1 MPSLFVLGPILMV
14 GIMTAVSSA
23 LPGTILV
30 IQRKALLSDAV
41 SHSVLPGIVIAFMLV
56 EDLNSPWLILG
67 AGLMGVLLVFGVEA
81 LERTNL
87 VKNDAALGLIFPAL
101 FSVGILMISTLFSG
115 IHLDNDVVMMG
126 DVALA
131 SLDRLILGG
140 TDLGPTSFWNMLIL
154 FLANGVFLA
163 VFYKEIK
170 LGSFDPK
177 LASQMGLHPTLIQ
190 GIFVLLASLTLVGT
204 FNSAGAVLVVA
215 FFILPGATASMLFHK
230 FHQVL
235 LGSLVIAA
243 LGAFLGVLVA
253 ASLDF
258 AVSGIMAVVL
268 GFLFLLTWL
277 FAQEHG
283 VISKYLR
290 GRSLK
295 VSFAVVTLL
304 RHLHEHQDLGDC
316 RENHVNHLEEHL
328 NWSGSFARKVLEM
341 GVHRRLLTKDRDFL
355 YPTPKGM
362 QYLMEFNQGH
372 WPLAQ

>member
-1 MPSLFVLGPILMV
+1 
-14 GIMTAVSSA
+14 
-23 LPGTILV
+23 
-30 IQRKALLSDAV
+30 
-41 SHSVLPGIVIAFMLV
+41 
-56 EDLNSPWLILG
+56 
-67 AGLMGVLLVFGVEA
+67 
-81 LERTNL
+81 
-87 VKNDAALGLIFPAL
+87 
-101 FSVGILMISTLFSG
+101 
-115 IHLDNDVVMMG
+115 
-126 DVALA
+126 
-131 SLDRLILGG
+131 
-140 TDLGPTSFWNMLIL
+140 
-154 FLANGVFLA
+154 
-163 VFYKEIK
+163 
-170 LGSFDPK
+170 
-177 LASQMGLHPTLIQ
+177 
-190 GIFVLLASLTLVGT
+190 
-204 FNSAGAVLVVA
+204 
-215 FFILPGATASMLFHK
+215 MLFHK

>member
-1 MPSLFVLGPILMV
+1 
-14 GIMTAVSSA
+14 
-23 LPGTILV
+23 
-30 IQRKALLSDAV
+30 
-41 SHSVLPGIVIAFMLV
+41 
-56 EDLNSPWLILG
+56 
-67 AGLMGVLLVFGVEA
+67 
-81 LERTNL
+81 
-87 VKNDAALGLIFPAL
+87 
-101 FSVGILMISTLFSG
+101 
-115 IHLDNDVVMMG
+115 
-126 DVALA
+126 
-131 SLDRLILGG
+131 
-140 TDLGPTSFWNMLIL
+140 MLIL

-283 VISKYLR
+283 VISKIP
-290 GRSLK
+290 
-295 VSFAVVTLL
+295 
-304 RHLHEHQDLGDC
+304 
-316 RENHVNHLEEHL
+316 
-328 NWSGSFARKVLEM
+328 SGSEPQGFLCGGDPFAP
-341 GVHRRLLTKDRDFL
+341 
-355 YPTPKGM
+355 PT
-362 QYLMEFNQGH
+362 
-372 WPLAQ
+372 